1 MEKEQAIKA
10 EALSY
15 EADIISAMFEVI
27 GKKFDAKTQFEFL
40 REVVEIVEKRRK
52 EEFLSMSQFLRKE
65 NPGNMGGLKITEE

>member
-10 EALSY
+10 EAFSY

-40 REVVEIVEKRRK
+40 RDVVETIEKRRK
-52 EEFLSMSQFLRKE
+52 EVFLHTVQSLRNK
-65 NPGNMGGLKITEE
+65 NPGNMGGLKITEK